1 MMAALNAQSE
11 LMTETKASKTA
22 KIRRRGLLRSIRA
35 KMSVI
40 LVLMGL
46 GVGGLGYMM
55 SEFLGVIARDM
66 TVLKDNRLPALE
78 TAGEIAV
85 AAGQTKDNMIALV
98 VAENLEALS
107 DAASRS
113 EASTNRLQSLIEGL
127 DEEMRQQLMPG
138 ADTAE
143 EALTALATAR
153 RTVLESDLSIQAS
166 VQALHETSAKLREV
180 MTELSQTASVELNK
194 GAVATYNSIDS
205 SLKKLVREDF
215 ANLQM
220 LLEAR
225 SELNL
230 LAGAAVAFGG
240 TKDATTLEQLTNL
253 ADSADRRL
261 LEISTYI
268 QDHAPELMDVS
279 VISGATFTLQSVIA
293 QSLFPSETL
302 RQAAMKAR
310 ADADRMILMAID
322 AQVFKLT
329 AAADRASQDN
339 GETLRNLMKN
349 EVGFLNTLMEIS
361 SWVST
366 FQGAALDV
374 LTSTSEKAV
383 EDAAFDMEGA
393 SMSLS
398 FYEDFQDARVG
409 ELIKQMNV
417 LNDSKTGLAPLKKQA
432 LGAQDAALS
441 ATRATEQAVV
451 QISMSGS
458 QLSIS
463 NQGAIKSMAQDIAGE
478 VDKAQLNLIIAMGL
492 AAGGF
497 LTAMIL
503 IQVLVLRP
511 LNRISASTEALADGD
526 RSPITGFERAS
537 SEIYRIAQS
546 LSVFRDGIVEKE
558 EMERLAE
565 EERNARMAAQ
575 TKAVSAL
582 GSGLSRLSEG
592 DLTGRIAEELAEG
605 YEQLRVDFNRTLDT
619 LNETVGQVIESSSS
633 IRNGA
638 AEISQASQDLSH
650 RTESQAATLEQTA
663 AALDQMTASVKSAA
677 EGARDVERTTN
688 EARSEA
694 EASGQIVQNAVS
706 AMTEIEQSSTKISQI
721 ISVIDDI
728 AFQTN
733 LLALN
738 AGVEAARAGEAG
750 RGFAVVASEV
760 RGLAQRSSGAALEIK
775 TLIEKSGQQ
784 VGRGVEMVGRTGEA
798 LTEIAD
804 QVKQISQLVG
814 QISQSSQEQ
823 STALTEINTGIA
835 QLDQVTQG
843 NAAMVEENTAAAHML
858 RSDAEKLSY
867 YVGRFQTQENV
878 PSAAIAQA
886 PSAKTKAKAPPQE
899 AAWIEFDTPEEPEEV
914 AMPQAIRG
922 NQKWTDF

>member
-1 MMAALNAQSE
+1 
-11 LMTETKASKTA
+11 MTETKASKTV
-22 KIRRRGLLRSIRA
+22 KNRRRGLLRSIRA

-46 GVGGLGYMM
+46 GVGGLGFMM
-55 SEFLGVIARDM
+55 SEFLGVIDNDM
-66 TVLKDNRLPALE
+66 TALKDTRLPALE
-78 TAGEIAV
+78 TAAEIAV
-85 AAGQTKDNMIALV
+85 AAGQTKDNMISLV
-98 VAENLEALS
+98 VAENLEALNQ
-107 DAASRS
+107 AATRS
-113 EASTNRLQSLIEGL
+113 EEATNRLQALIEGL

-143 EALTALATAR
+143 EALTALGAAR
-153 RTVLESDLSIQAS
+153 RTVLESDLQIQAS
-166 VQALHETSAKLREV
+166 VQALHENSAKLREV

-194 GAVATYNSIDS
+194 GAVATYNSIDA
-205 SLKKLVREDF
+205 SLKKLVQEDF

-240 TKDATTLEQLTNL
+240 TKDSTTLEQLTNL

-261 LEISTYI
+261 MEISTYI
-268 QDHAPELMDVS
+268 EEHAPELMDVT
-279 VISGATFTLQSVIA
+279 VISGSTFTLQSVIA

-329 AAADRASQDN
+329 ASADRASKEN
-339 GETLRNLMKN
+339 GEALRSLMKN

-374 LTSTSEKAV
+374 LTSTSDKAV
-383 EDAAFDMEGA
+383 DDAAFDMEGA

-398 FYEDFQDARVG
+398 FYEDFQDPRVG
-409 ELIKQMNV
+409 ELIKEMNV

-432 LGAQDAALS
+432 LGAQDAALK

-458 QLSIS
+458 QLSVS
-463 NQGAIKSMAQDIAGE
+463 NQSAIKTMAQDIAGE
-478 VDKAQLNLIIAMGL
+478 VDKAQMNLIIAMAL

-497 LTAMIL
+497 VTAMIL

-565 EERNARMAAQ
+565 EERSARMAAQ
-575 TKAVSAL
+575 TKAVEAL
-582 GSGLSRLSEG
+582 GSGLSRLSDG

-619 LNETVGQVIESSSS
+619 LNETVGQVIDSSSS

-638 AEISQASQDLSH
+638 SEISQASQDLSH

-688 EARSEA
+688 EARAEA

-760 RGLAQRSSGAALEIK
+760 RSLAQRSSDAALEIK
-775 TLIEKSGQQ
+775 SLISDSSKQ
-784 VGRGVEMVGRTGEA
+784 VERGVDLVGKAGSA
-798 LTEIAD
+798 LQSILGRVTD
-804 QVKQISQLVG
+804 ISQL
-814 QISQSSQEQ
+814 ISGIATGAQEQ
-823 STALTEINTGIA
+823 STGLYEINTGMS
-835 QLDQVTQG
+835 QLDQVTQQ
-843 NAAMVEENTAAAHML
+843 NAAMVEQATAAGHL
-858 RSDAEKLSY
+858 LNSDAQKLAEL
-867 YVGRFQTQENV
+867 VARFQTEANAGRH
-878 PSAAIAQA
+878 SAAPKAA
-886 PSAKTKAKAPPQE
+886 PVAPTAWGGEEDEEWATPDPVPVKVEETDWSDFNWDDDAASA
-899 AAWIEFDTPEEPEEV
+899 
-914 AMPQAIRG
+914 
-922 NQKWTDF
+922 